1 MLKIGIL
8 YKKYFSKDRNKE
20 NIVDL
25 TRTSINATVLANTA
39 AINTYMVKQEHQ
51 MRADLVAKTLY
62 GDQNKA
68 DLLMKYNAI
77 SNPFSIAEGDI
88 LFIPTM
94 ENLDS
99 LVKMPVPIE
108 DIGDTS
114 GIVDESEVFTNPKD
128 NKDKERLK
136 QLKEKNKGKDILPSN
151 LNKKGNKNI
160 KIKNGKVV
168 FGEDVTSVNKKDCPE
183 PISRANLKKAL
194 IKNNLFG

>member
-51 MRADLVAKTLY
+51 MRADLVAKTIY